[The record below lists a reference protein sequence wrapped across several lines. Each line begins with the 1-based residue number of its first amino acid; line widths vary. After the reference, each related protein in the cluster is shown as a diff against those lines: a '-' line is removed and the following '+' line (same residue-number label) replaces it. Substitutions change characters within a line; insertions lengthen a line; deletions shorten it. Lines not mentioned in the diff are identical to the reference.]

1 MVKQDPAYSPE
12 PEDGEQF
19 KLWSESAHA
28 KAYETLAS
36 EEALAEGKK
45 HGIDNPQ
52 TAPQCLECHA
62 TAFAVMDDLE
72 NQKITM
78 EEGVSCES
86 CHGPGSAY
94 AKKSVKKK
102 VAAGE
107 IERASVGL
115 WEVTEEVCTK
125 CHREE
130 GNSFYTEFDF
140 EARVADI
147 AHPINSS
154 CREMIQERVIEAFA
168 EEKRRSRLPGY
179 VPSYDDFDQPPA
191 APARPAKPGDGEK
204 ASIVEP
210 TQVEGAEKP
219 RGPHKSPAH
228 STASKNPTPG
238 GFGAGIFE

>member
-1 MVKQDPAYSPE
+1 MRFVRAGLLVIIVGVVGFALVAPQVTTAEDFTLKGVKKCKTCHKK

-62 TAFAVMDDLE
+62 TAAAVVDDIA
-72 NQKITM
+72 NQKITL

-94 AKKSVKKK
+94 AKKSVKKQ

-115 WEVTEEVCTK
+115 WEVTAEVCTK

-130 GNSFYTEFDF
+130 GNSFYQEFDF
-140 EARVADI
+140 EARVAEI
-147 AHPINSS
+147 AHPIP
-154 CREMIQERVIEAFA
+154 EATEATEAAA
-168 EEKRRSRLPGY
+168 E
-179 VPSYDDFDQPPA
+179 
-191 APARPAKPGDGEK
+191 
-204 ASIVEP
+204 
-210 TQVEGAEKP
+210 
-219 RGPHKSPAH
+219 
-228 STASKNPTPG
+228 
-238 GFGAGIFE
+238 

>member
-1 MVKQDPAYSPE
+1 MRFVSAGLLVIIIGVVGFALVAPQVTTAEDFTLVGVKKCKTCHKK

-19 KLWSESAHA
+19 TIWSESAHA
-28 KAYETLAS
+28 KAYEVLAS

-62 TAFAVMDDLE
+62 TAFAVMDDIV

-94 AKKSVKKK
+94 AKKSVKTK

-115 WEVTEEVCTK
+115 WEVNEAVCTK
-125 CHREE
+125 CHKEE
-130 GNSFYTEFDF
+130 GNAFFKEFNY
-140 EARVADI
+140 EERLAKI
-147 AHPINSS
+147 AHPIP
-154 CREMIQERVIEAFA
+154 EATEAAA
-168 EEKRRSRLPGY
+168 E
-179 VPSYDDFDQPPA
+179 
-191 APARPAKPGDGEK
+191 
-204 ASIVEP
+204 
-210 TQVEGAEKP
+210 
-219 RGPHKSPAH
+219 
-228 STASKNPTPG
+228 
-238 GFGAGIFE
+238 